1 MTRPAVL
8 VTRAEPGAGET
19 AARLDGLGIEAVVSP
34 MIALSLA
41 APLPPLRLDG
51 AQGLLFT
58 SANGVRFFTKVSAR
72 RDLTAWCVGPATLE
86 AARGAGFPARC
97 AHGDADAL
105 AGLVISEADPAAGP
119 LVHVANAAAAG
130 TLAAR
135 LGTAGFEVRLV
146 PLYRPSPAGALTDPA
161 AGALRA
167 HRVCAVLFHSA
178 RGADAFAALARGLD
192 LSQTAAVAISQ
203 RAAMPLAGLAWARLI
218 LADHPDEDHLMA
230 ALSLALTA
238 D

>member
-1 MTRPAVL
+1 MARPVVL

-19 AARLDGLGIEAVVSP
+19 AARLEVMGIEAVLSP

-41 APLPPLRLDG
+41 TPLPPLPLEG

-58 SANGVRFFTKVSAR
+58 SANGVRFFTEVSAR

-86 AARGAGFPARC
+86 AARGAGFS
-97 AHGDADAL
+97 AHSAQGDADDL
-105 AGLVISEADPAAGP
+105 ARLVIEEADPADGP

-135 LGTAGFEVRLV
+135 LDAAGFEVRFV
-146 PLYRPSPAGALTDPA
+146 PLYRPDPA
-161 AGALRA
+161 RAFSETAARALSA
-167 HRVCAVLFHSA
+167 HGLTGVLFHSA
-178 RGADAFAALARGLD
+178 KGADAFAALAGGLD
-192 LSQTAAVAISQ
+192 LSRTAAIAISQ
-203 RAAMPLAGLAWARLI
+203 RAAAPVSGLGWARLV

-230 ALSLALTA
+230 ALSLALT
-238 D
+238 DD